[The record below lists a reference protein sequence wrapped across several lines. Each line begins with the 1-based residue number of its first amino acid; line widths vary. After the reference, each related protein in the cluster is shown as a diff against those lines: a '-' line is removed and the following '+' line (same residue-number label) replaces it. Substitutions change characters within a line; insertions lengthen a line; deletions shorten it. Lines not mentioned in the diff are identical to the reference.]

1 VSPDPPRI
9 LIHRA
14 VASLPATSMLPLPTS
29 NLKDFSPTVADD
41 TSLMVS
47 KSPLPVVI
55 LGILLHRWCYPYR
68 HPFLGAYQ
76 GRVSEEICYNKEE
89 VALVLLLA
97 LLRGSLSRARV
108 N

>member
-1 VSPDPPRI
+1 MSPIPPRI

-41 TSLMVS
+41 TSQMVS
-47 KSPLPVVI
+47 KSALPVVI

-68 HPFLGAYQ
+68 HPFLGGYQ
-76 GRVSEEICYNKEE
+76 SCVSEEICQNKEE
-89 VALVLLLA
+89 VALVLLIP
-97 LLRGSLSRARV
+97 LLRASLSRATV